1 MPKIVVHINS
11 EENKSAVINTLSEA
25 GYYTVPTDSVEEM
38 LEIINSSGADIM
50 IFEALADVKE
60 TSLILRK
67 IRLQDQSGDI
77 QIILLTPP
85 MEDVENIASNADGYI
100 SSPINQALLIST
112 VNSHL
117 RLKEHLDIFSA
128 NNSEL
133 AKRFYQ
139 LKVLYDTNSN
149 LAGTLDKKKLINIMN
164 KGLRQ
169 SISYSLCSTLVINNE
184 EDVSLIINSIFP
196 ITKRLEQALKLRAII
211 SYKSLF
217 PQDKLPFDINI
228 EKIKTSVY
236 HKQTEETYDLEVM
249 NFSNIFSP
257 IATSDKFFGTVEIMR
272 DSKLS
277 TEDMTCFQTVVSQVA
292 LPLESAILYEE
303 IQEKNVKLEKLEK
316 LKSEFVSIVSH
327 ELRTPLTAIKNSL
340 DIMLSGKSGELTDK
354 MSNFLNMGKRNVVR
368 LSGIIND
375 LLDLSKI
382 EAGKMEY
389 RFEKMDLSEPISL
402 IFSTFDTLATQR
414 EITLQV
420 ENNLQDNFVFGDTQK
435 IEQILSNLVS
445 NAIKFTGQNGNI
457 KIKLSKVSS
466 QQLDKKKF
474 IAYDVNQVDLSGNY
488 YKIDV
493 QDTGIGISEE
503 NQLKVFDKF
512 RQIESSL
519 SRKVGGTGLG
529 LPIAKEFVD
538 AHKGFI
544 WVESEENKGTT
555 FSFIIPEY
563 TQINSFLIELENLY
577 QKANNQD
584 FTFAVIHLKDI
595 KNNNLIDEFLAADK
609 TAAKKMKIFNIK
621 QDIYIIFKGF
631 IKNQLDVCIENFN
644 NFMKTKKDAKIKL
657 NIAFFDENLLFNE
670 FLENIYR
677 GEK

>member
-1 MPKIVVHINS
+1 
-11 EENKSAVINTLSEA
+11 
-25 GYYTVPTDSVEEM
+25 
-38 LEIINSSGADIM
+38 
-50 IFEALADVKE
+50 
-60 TSLILRK
+60 
-67 IRLQDQSGDI
+67 
-77 QIILLTPP
+77 
-85 MEDVENIASNADGYI
+85 
-100 SSPINQALLIST
+100 
-112 VNSHL
+112 
-117 RLKEHLDIFSA
+117 
-128 NNSEL
+128 
-133 AKRFYQ
+133 
-139 LKVLYDTNSN
+139 
-149 LAGTLDKKKLINIMN
+149 
-164 KGLRQ
+164 
-169 SISYSLCSTLVINNE
+169 
-184 EDVSLIINSIFP
+184 
-196 ITKRLEQALKLRAII
+196 
-211 SYKSLF
+211 
-217 PQDKLPFDINI
+217 
-228 EKIKTSVY
+228 
-236 HKQTEETYDLEVM
+236 M

-389 RFEKMDLSEPISL
+389 RFEKMDLSEPINL

-414 EITLQV
+414 EISLHV
-420 ENNLQDNFVFGDTQK
+420 ENELQESFVFGDTQK

-445 NAIKFTGQNGNI
+445 NAIKFTGQNGDI
-457 KIKLSKVSS
+457 KIKLSKVSA
-466 QQLDKKKF
+466 QELDKKKF
-474 IAYDVNQVDLSGNY
+474 IAYDINQIDLSGAY

-503 NQLKVFDKF
+503 NLLKVFDKF

-555 FSFIIPEY
+555 FSFILPEY
-563 TQINSFLIELENLY
+563 TQISSFLIELENLY

-584 FTFAVIHLKDI
+584 FTFAVVHLKNI
-595 KNNNLIDEFLAADK
+595 KDDGLINEFLLSDK
-609 TAAKKMKIFNIK
+609 AAAKKMKIFNIK
-621 QDIYIIFKGF
+621 QDSYIIFKGF
-631 IKNQLDVCIENFN
+631 IKNQLDDCIENFK

-657 NIAFFDENLLFNE
+657 NVAFFDENLLFNE
-670 FLENIYR
+670 FLEKFYK
-677 GEK
+677 GEN